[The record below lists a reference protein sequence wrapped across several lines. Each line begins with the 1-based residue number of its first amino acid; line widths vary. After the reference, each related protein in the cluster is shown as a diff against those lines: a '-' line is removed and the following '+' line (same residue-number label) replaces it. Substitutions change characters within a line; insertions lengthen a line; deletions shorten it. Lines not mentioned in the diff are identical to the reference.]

1 MAENESELKTE
12 PAPEAEPAEPGAKG
26 TKDFIHV
33 LHTPL
38 VLKNGKTITELSTD
52 FDKLK
57 AKGIKAIGKEFRATT
72 KEFVVIPWV
81 DERFQL
87 MAVAKLN
94 GMITDDLDELGG
106 RDAIA
111 VMNACVSFFGEQV

>member
-1 MAENESELKTE
+1 MADNEEQITADEPTE
-12 PAPEAEPAEPGAKG
+12 VPEPGAKG
-26 TKDFIHV
+26 TKDFVHV

-57 AKGIKAIGKEFRATT
+57 ARDLKAIGKQFRAIT
-72 KEFVVIPWV
+72 KEFVVIPWT

-87 MAVAKLN
+87 MAVARVN

-106 RDAIA
+106 RDAVA
-111 VMNACVSFFGEQV
+111 VMNAAITFFGEAV